1 MIIMDNYETPFEVYE
16 QICDSFKV
24 YPTLDVCASK
34 ENKKCKEY
42 YDCLVCHGVGFV
54 NG

>member
-16 QICDSFKV
+16 QICESFKV
-24 YPTLDVCASK
+24 YPSLDVCATK

-42 YDCLVCHGVGFV
+42 YDRNCDDK
-54 NG
+54 